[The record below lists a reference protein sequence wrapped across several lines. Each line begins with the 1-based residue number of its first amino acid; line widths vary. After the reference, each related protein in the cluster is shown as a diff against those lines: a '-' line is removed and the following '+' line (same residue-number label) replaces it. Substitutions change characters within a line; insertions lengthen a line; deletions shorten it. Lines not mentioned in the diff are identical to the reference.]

1 MTDSSVQPI
10 RIMIVDDHPLLRI
23 GIAAILEG
31 QRDMLL
37 VAEAENGTEA
47 VALHKTVRPDV
58 TLMDLQMPQMN
69 GVDAITGIRRDTP
82 RARIIVLTTY
92 AGDEQ
97 ALRALRAGAVGY
109 LLKNTLRKE
118 LLDTI
123 RAIHAGRRHIP
134 ADIGQQIAFHAAD
147 DSLTAREIRVLGYV
161 AAGKANKEIAWLLS
175 ISEDTVK
182 AHLRAVFAKLDASDR
197 THAVTVALK
206 RGIIEL

>member
-1 MTDSSVQPI
+1 MTDNSVQPI

-69 GVDAITGIRRDTP
+69 GVDAITGIRRDAP

-134 ADIGQQIAFHAAD
+134 ADIAQQIAFHAAD

>member
-1 MTDSSVQPI
+1 MTDNSVQPI

-134 ADIGQQIAFHAAD
+134 ADIAQQIAFHAAD

>member
-10 RIMIVDDHPLLRI
+10 RIMIVDDHPLLRV

-134 ADIGQQIAFHAAD
+134 ADIAQQIAFHAAD